1 MTGADAE
8 RFRLIIAP
16 AIPVRG
22 ELRRN
27 RGIECFVDA
36 RRGQHCEIVDQ
47 DQFAGE
53 RAILATGCRHLILRT
68 SWVFGPRGSN
78 FLLTILR
85 AARERPELRV
95 VSDQIGA
102 PTSARSIAAATA
114 RAIGLAGSGLYH
126 LTAAGETS
134 WHGFAEAAIAA
145 AGLRTPV
152 VAIPSAE
159 YPAAAR
165 RLKNSRLDCSRL
177 RKDLGIE
184 LPHWRG
190 EMAAVM
196 AQVSRYPVDTGRG
209 NR

>member
-1 MTGADAE
+1 MWSW
-8 RFRLIIAP
+8 P
-16 AIPVRG
+16 AIKG
-22 ELRRN
+22 SSARN
-27 RGIECFVDA
+27 GTKTAPYVEHDA
-36 RRGQHCEIVDQ
+36 PNPLNVYGASKL
-47 DQFAGE
+47 AGE

-68 SWVFGPRGSN
+68 SWVFGVRGSN

-114 RAIGLAGSGLYH
+114 RAIGLAASGLYH
-126 LTAAGETS
+126 LAAAGETS

-152 VAIPSAE
+152 VAIPSEE

-165 RLKNSRLDCSRL
+165 RLKNSRLDCARL

-190 EMAAVM
+190 EMAAVI
-196 AQVSRYPVDTGRG
+196 AQVARVDTEQGKLLE
-209 NR
+209 